1 MNTYNSRSKKNLNL
15 TTIWNGTTWSSG
27 TPSTYMIARIQGTY
41 STLTN
46 GAFSCLDMYLD
57 SNKITIDANTRVSVL
72 RNITQTYSGTH
83 SIIVQDLGEL
93 ALLDPNVDVS
103 TVKLQVYKTFKG
115 YQRLDYILTSTPI
128 VGKSLQS
135 LSPSTLSNRFGY
147 TAGTSSSLITVYNY
161 INANLITTENCFGY
175 AVRMPNTFPATASNF
190 TMMVDNI
197 TGTSSGTFSVGVIEK
212 NIKYDMSN
220 TLLGNPY
227 TAKIDFRKFY
237 QVNKNIIYPLYL
249 LYEET
254 TYALLAVN
262 EAGYS
267 WKHYNMYSSTLD
279 NRPTYILP
287 MQGFFCR
294 LQPGLTQGT
303 VKFTPDM
310 MILGQDFDTPDRI
323 TFKMTSA
330 ANSATSSQINWPI
343 ARFAYEFNH
352 FTRVISNWETIEPM
366 TSNTSQ
372 RAQFLNTDK
381 TLSYSLLMEESLTNE
396 LWLRVGYVGYST
408 YSTAPTASIAINT
421 TSGYFATASVYIYD
435 YEVGLSQSLKAGP
448 YTFAA
453 TYSVTYTDRFKIV
466 FS

>member
-1 MNTYNSRSKKNLNL
+1 MNTYNSRSKKNLNV

-83 SIIVQDLGEL
+83 SVIVQDLGEL
-93 ALLDPNVDVS
+93 ALLNPNVDVS
-103 TVKLQVYKTFKG
+103 TIKLQVFKTFKN
-115 YQRLDYILTSTPI
+115 YNRLDYITTGTPI
-128 VGKSLQS
+128 VGKTLQS

-147 TAGTSSSLITVYNY
+147 VSGTNSNVANY
-161 INANLITTENCFGY
+161 VNSNLITTEKGVGY
-175 AVRMPNTFPATASNF
+175 LVRTPNTFPDRPLVPIDF

-197 TGTSSGTFSVGVIEK
+197 SSGTFSSGMIYRDLKKEDLTY
-212 NIKYDMSN
+212 NQI
-220 TLLGNPY
+220 LCNPY
-227 TAKIDFRKFY
+227 TARIDFRKFY
-237 QVNKNIIYPLYL
+237 QVNKDIIYPNYVI
-249 LYEET
+249 YEET
-254 TYALLAVN
+254 SINLLSLN
-262 EAGYS
+262 ETGYS
-267 WKHYNMYSSTLD
+267 WKVYNMYSSVLD
-279 NRPTYILP
+279 NRSTYILP
-287 MQGFFCR
+287 MQGFFPVWR
-294 LQPGLTQGT
+294 GLTQGT
-303 VKFTPDM
+303 IRFTPDM
-310 MILGQDFDTPDRI
+310 MILGQDFDTSDKI

-330 ANSATSSQINWPI
+330 ANSATSSQLPWPS

-352 FTRVISNWETIEPM
+352 FPRIFDNYGILEP
-366 TSNTSQ
+366 TTSSNTQ
-372 RAQFLNTDK
+372 KVQFLNTDK
-381 TLSYSLLMEESLTNE
+381 TASYSLLMQESLTNE
-396 LWLRVGYVGYST
+396 LWLRVKSVGYST